1 MESPGNGKSGR
12 VAYLNARLVDPAS
25 GLDGPGGL
33 LAEAG
38 VIADLGPDLFAG
50 GPPADAEIVDCGGQC
65 LAPGLVDMRV
75 QLREPGQEH
84 KETIDTASQAASAGG
99 VTAMACLPNTMP
111 PIDDVA
117 VVEFVARRAR
127 EVRGTK
133 VFCYASVTKGLGGS
147 ELTEMGLLAETG
159 ALAFTDGERAVADA
173 QVMRRALAYART
185 FDLLIVQ
192 HPMEPSLA
200 GGDMNAGEIA
210 TRLGL
215 AGIPAVAEVM
225 MIERDLRLVELT
237 DGRYHAAHISTAAS
251 VEAIRRA
258 KERGLKV
265 TCDTA
270 PPYFVLNEGSVGDY
284 RTFAKLSPPLR
295 SEEDREAVVAGLV
308 EGTIDAIASDHAP
321 HDQDS
326 KRLPFAQA
334 EFGGVGLETLLPLS
348 LTLYHNGRMSI
359 AGMLRKLTCGP
370 ADILRL
376 PLGRL
381 ERGRP
386 ADLVLFDPDRPW
398 RIDADALIS
407 KSKNS
412 PFDEWP
418 AQGRVLRTVVAGRT
432 QFMLDSGTDKHR

>member
-33 LAEAG
+33 LTEAG

-348 LTLYHNGRMSI
+348 LTLHHNGHMSI
-359 AGMLRKLTCGP
+359 AGVLRKLTCGP